1 MDFSGDLGRIQR
13 SIAGSHEAG
22 QRRAAVFEALAPR
35 TGEAVIEIGCGGGA
49 FLRDVALAVGKT
61 GRACGIDISA
71 EQIDGARELCA
82 DAPAAELH
90 VASALELPF
99 GDSEFDAAFSV
110 QVLEYIEA
118 VDDALAEAARVL
130 KPGGRFVHLAT
141 LWDSVVFNAGNEDL
155 MARILGAWQTAHCP
169 YPNLSASMAGRL
181 RGAGFTAV
189 EQTPLPLLITANHEH
204 SFIYWASQLMAA
216 FAVGRGAVT
225 QDEAEA
231 WFADLR
237 ALDAKGAFFFS
248 AMTVITKARKPA

>member
-13 SIAGSHEAG
+13 SIAGSHDAAV
-22 QRRAAVFEALAPR
+22 RRASVFEALAPR
-35 TGEAVIEIGCGGGA
+35 TGEAVLEIGCGGGA
-49 FLRDVALAVGKT
+49 YLRDMALAVGET

-71 EQIDGARELCA
+71 EQIEQARELCA

-99 GDSEFDAAFSV
+99 EDGTFDAAFSV
-110 QVLEYIEA
+110 QVLEYIDA
-118 VDDALAEAARVL
+118 VDDVLAETARVL

-155 MARILGAWQTAHCP
+155 MARILDAWEAHCP
-169 YPNLSASMAGRL
+169 HPNLSASMAGRL
-181 RGAGFTAV
+181 RAAGFTAV
-189 EQTPLPLLITANHEH
+189 EQTPLPLLITSNHEH

-225 QDEAEA
+225 QDEAQA

-237 ALDAKGAFFFS
+237 ALDAEGGFFFS
-248 AMTVITKARKPA
+248 AMTVISKARKAA